1 MKRTIIAC
9 CAALAVLTGHA
20 QDTKKVTKDSLSYRE
35 KYEVLKTNPNIKQGK
50 YTLSV
55 RSSGKILTTGFYRNN
70 LKDGVWH
77 EYNLKDY
84 VIVEGQYTNGRKTG
98 EWKYYGKL
106 WKLMN
111 TFDFDSNRLTFHQP
125 THDDSVHVYRVL
137 QGRDTT
143 STLMDRPPIYLGS
156 DILFRSLL
164 YNLRY
169 PAEAVRKKISGRVV
183 IGFTIDEKGHTRD
196 YRVVTPLGYGC
207 DEEALRVVKLIPED
221 WVAGVNNGRN
231 VAVVMNLPV
240 AFTLE

>member
-1 MKRTIIAC
+1 MKKHPLIF
-9 CAALAVLTGHA
+9 CALLLALAGFA
-20 QDTKKVTKDSLSYRE
+20 QTKSVTKDSLNYRE
-35 KYEVLKTNPNIKQGK
+35 KYEVLKANPNVKQGK
-50 YTLSV
+50 YSLSV
-55 RSSGKILTTGFYRNN
+55 RSSGKILTTGFYKNN
-70 LKDGVWH
+70 LKDGTWH

-84 VIVEGQYTNGRKTG
+84 VIAEGQYTNGRKTG

-111 TFDFDSNRLTFHQP
+111 KFDFDNNQLTFHQP

-137 QGRDTT
+137 KGRDTIA
-143 STLMDRPPIYLGS
+143 TLMERPPIYLGS

-169 PAEAVRKKISGRVV
+169 PAEAVKKRVSGRVV
-183 IGFTIDEKGHTRD
+183 IGFTIDEKGHVHD
-196 YRVVTPLGYGC
+196 YRVVGSLGYGC

-221 WVAGVNNGRN
+221 WVAGQYKGSN